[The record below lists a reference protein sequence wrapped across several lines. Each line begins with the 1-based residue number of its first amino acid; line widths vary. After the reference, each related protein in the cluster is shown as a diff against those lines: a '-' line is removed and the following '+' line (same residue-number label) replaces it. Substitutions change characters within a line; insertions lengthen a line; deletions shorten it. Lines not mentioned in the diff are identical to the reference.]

1 VPRRSTAVFVYPAL
15 ETMVG
20 SLKPFAPFAADC
32 HGEPIL
38 VWDHVAELAENSAGH

>member
-1 VPRRSTAVFVYPAL
+1 
-15 ETMVG
+15 MVG